1 MNVYLKSYL
10 APFEL
15 WLARD
20 DVTDILVN
28 RPGEVWVETTGG
40 GTTREAAPDVTEIVL
55 QRLARQIAGTT
66 HQGVNREQPLLSA
79 SLPAGARVQIVAP
92 PATRQGL
99 ALAIRKHT
107 ISNLSI
113 EDLDRAGLFRR
124 PSDADN
130 GASDATL
137 AKLLAAGDQANFLRE
152 AVKARKT
159 IVISGGTSSGKTTLL
174 NALVKLIDAH
184 ERLIVIEDT
193 PEIKLDHANAL
204 GLIAVR
210 GELGEARVGAE
221 DLLEA
226 SAAHAARSH
235 SARRIARQGSVHVP
249 PRGQHGPS
257 GLDHDGAC
265 GLGRCRGRTDHDD
278 GAARRASAS
287 TGRPS
292 RPMCARWSTS
302 LCRCVVRRRAASSAR
317 SSSTRRQIATNIL
330 CRTRSHVVE
339 PQCYRCINDVP
350 GIRDR
355 ICRGLTRLEGVHLY
369 PRNTNM
375 KSLIHV
381 AVLSAVT
388 SLCAIAARSAGAG
401 GSRHFARF
409 RRRRHRLP
417 RRLLRQPSSLAPL
430 GASG

>member
-28 RPGEVWVETTGG
+28 RPGEVWVETASGG
-40 GTTREAAPDVTEIVL
+40 MSREAAPDVTEIVL

-79 SLPAGARVQIVAP
+79 SLPGGARVQIVAP

-113 EDLDRAGLFRR
+113 DDLDSAGLFRR
-124 PSDADN
+124 PADADN
-130 GASDATL
+130 GASDGTL

-152 AVKARKT
+152 AVRARKT

-193 PEIKLDHANAL
+193 PEIKLEHANAL

-226 SAAHAARSH
+226 SLRMRPDRILLGELRGKEAFTFLRAVNTGHPGSITTVHADSADAAVEQITMMALLA
-235 SARRIARQGSVHVP
+235 
-249 PRGQHGPS
+249 
-257 GLDHDGAC
+257 
-265 GLGRCRGRTDHDD
+265 GLGVDWPTIETYVRQVVDVIVQMRRTAQGRFV
-278 GAARRASAS
+278 SEVVFNPS
-287 TGRPS
+287 T
-292 RPMCARWSTS
+292 
-302 LCRCVVRRRAASSAR
+302 
-317 SSSTRRQIATNIL
+317 N
-330 CRTRSHVVE
+330 
-339 PQCYRCINDVP
+339 
-350 GIRDR
+350 RDK
-355 ICRGLTRLEGVHLY
+355 IPV
-369 PRNTNM
+369 
-375 KSLIHV
+375 
-381 AVLSAVT
+381 
-388 SLCAIAARSAGAG
+388 
-401 GSRHFARF
+401 
-409 RRRRHRLP
+409 
-417 RRLLRQPSSLAPL
+417 
-430 GASG
+430 

>member
-10 APFEL
+10 APFEV

-40 GTTREAAPDVTEIVL
+40 GPTREAAPDVTEIVL

-79 SLPAGARVQIVAP
+79 SLPGGARVQIVAP

-113 EDLDRAGLFRR
+113 DDLDRSGLFRR
-124 PSDADN
+124 PADADA
-130 GASDATL
+130 GASDDAL
-137 AKLLAAGDQANFLRE
+137 AKLLAAGDQANFLKA

-174 NALVKLIDAH
+174 NALVKLIDAQ

-193 PEIKLDHANAL
+193 PEIRLEHANAL

-226 SAAHAARSH
+226 SLRMRPDRILLGELRGKEAFTFLRAVNTGHPGSITTVHAELR
-235 SARRIARQGSVHVP
+235 
-249 PRGQHGPS
+249 
-257 GLDHDGAC
+257 
-265 GLGRCRGRTDHDD
+265 RCRRRTDHHD
-278 GAARRASAS
+278 GAARRL
-287 TGRPS
+287 G
-292 RPMCARWSTS
+292 
-302 LCRCVVRRRAASSAR
+302 
-317 SSSTRRQIATNIL
+317 
-330 CRTRSHVVE
+330 
-339 PQCYRCINDVP
+339 
-350 GIRDR
+350 
-355 ICRGLTRLEGVHLY
+355 
-369 PRNTNM
+369 
-375 KSLIHV
+375 
-381 AVLSAVT
+381 
-388 SLCAIAARSAGAG
+388 
-401 GSRHFARF
+401 
-409 RRRRHRLP
+409 
-417 RRLLRQPSSLAPL
+417 RRLADD
-430 GASG
+430 